1 MTAELADIRVLD
13 ARPAQPTRIP
23 TVTGASDTGRGDSP
37 FATVRTGRILVVD
50 GEGIVRLGLR
60 HLFAAEPDLRI
71 VGEAATPRDAL
82 VAADRLRPDVVLLD
96 VDLGRGDSAG
106 IDVARA
112 LLQRHRGTRILVLT
126 ACRDRETMLRTVRL
140 GVHGYLRKGADTADI
155 VAAVRTLLRGDAVF
169 DSRITTMMMDAL
181 RDPREPSGPTGPRGP
196 LLTERENQVLKLL
209 ATGMSN
215 REIAT
220 ELVISEATVKFHV
233 RNLRD
238 KLDVRRRT
246 EIVYTATRQGIV

>member
-1 MTAELADIRVLD
+1 MTAEVLVLES
-13 ARPAQPTRIP
+13 RPAHPARVPTAAGRDP
-23 TVTGASDTGRGDSP
+23 GPGRGD
-37 FATVRTGRILVVD
+37 AGVTAVRTGRLLVVD

-60 HLFAAEPDLRI
+60 QLFAAEPDLRI

-126 ACRDRETMLRTVRL
+126 SCRDREVMLRTVRL
-140 GVHGYLRKGADTADI
+140 GVHGYLRKGAETADI

-169 DSRITTMMMDAL
+169 DSRITSLMADAL
-181 RDPREPSGPTGPRGP
+181 RDPKDATDPSLPHGPQLTG
-196 LLTERENQVLKLL
+196 RENQVLRLL
-209 ATGMSN
+209 ATGRSN
-215 REIAT
+215 KEIGA

-246 EIVYTATRQGIV
+246 EIVYTAARQGIV

>member
-23 TVTGASDTGRGDSP
+23 TVAGGSDTGRGDSP

-60 HLFAAEPDLRI
+60 QLFAAEPDLRI

-181 RDPREPSGPTGPRGP
+181 RDPREPAVPTAPRGP

>member
-23 TVTGASDTGRGDSP
+23 TVAGASDTGRGDSP

-60 HLFAAEPDLRI
+60 QLFAAEPDLRI

-181 RDPREPSGPTGPRGP
+181 RDPREPAVPTGPRGP